1 MDAMGAETA
10 EEVELAL
17 LLGDEKRD
25 VVLKCGS
32 GRRSVVKLPDDADE
46 GSVEGT
52 LGDGALVVR
61 CSKKK

>member
-10 EEVELAL
+10 SDVELAL
-17 LLGDEKRD
+17 LEGKRD
-25 VVLKCGS
+25 VVVKCGS

-46 GSVEGT
+46 SSVEGA
-52 LGDGALVVR
+52 LGDGAFVVR